1 MDNSNGGNTMKLQTV
16 ASYNLYREAPDTT
29 NRETRKARE
38 QARKMERRAK
48 YFEGSTFEAF
58 KIGQTRRLVYC

>member
-1 MDNSNGGNTMKLQTV
+1 MKLQTV
-16 ASYNLYREAPDTT
+16 SSYNLYREASDTT

-48 YFEGSTFEAF
+48 YFEGSTFAAYQSS
-58 KIGQTRRLVYC
+58 KAGCANDTRAGTRFAG

>member
-1 MDNSNGGNTMKLQTV
+1 MKLQTV
-16 ASYNLYREAPDTT
+16 ASYNLYREASDQT

-48 YFEGSTFEAF
+48 YFDGMVFAAF
-58 KIGQTRRLVYC
+58 QSSKSGVR

>member
-1 MDNSNGGNTMKLQTV
+1 MKLQTV
-16 ASYNLYREAPDTT
+16 SSYNLYREASDTT

-48 YFEGSTFEAF
+48 YFEGSTFAAYQSS
-58 KIGQTRRLVYC
+58 KAGVR

>member
-16 ASYNLYREAPDTT
+16 SSYNLYREAPDTT

-48 YFEGSTFEAF
+48 YFDGMVFSAYQSS
-58 KIGQTRRLVYC
+58 KAGVR

>member
-1 MDNSNGGNTMKLQTV
+1 MKLQTV
-16 ASYNLYREAPDTT
+16 ASYNLYREAADTT

-48 YFEGSTFEAF
+48 YFDGHTFASYQAT
-58 KIGQTRRLVYC
+58 KAVR

>member
-1 MDNSNGGNTMKLQTV
+1 MDNSNGGNTVKLQTV
-16 ASYNLYREAPDTT
+16 SSYNLYREASDTT

-48 YFEGSTFEAF
+48 YFDGMVFAAF
-58 KIGQTRRLVYC
+58 QSSKSGVR

>member
-1 MDNSNGGNTMKLQTV
+1 MKLQTV
-16 ASYNLYREAPDTT
+16 ASYNLYREASDTT

-48 YFEGSTFEAF
+48 YFDGSTFEAF
-58 KIGQTRRLVYC
+58 KIGQTRR

>member
-1 MDNSNGGNTMKLQTV
+1 MKLQTV
-16 ASYNLYREAPDTT
+16 ASYNLYREAADTT

-48 YFEGSTFEAF
+48 YFEGHTFAAYQSS
-58 KIGQTRRLVYC
+58 KSGVR

>member
-1 MDNSNGGNTMKLQTV
+1 MKLQTV
-16 ASYNLYREAPDTT
+16 SSYNLYREASDTT

-48 YFEGSTFEAF
+48 YFEGHTFASF
-58 KIGQTRRLVYC
+58 QATRASR

>member
-1 MDNSNGGNTMKLQTV
+1 MKLQTA
-16 ASYNLYREAPDTT
+16 ASYNLYREASDTT

-48 YFEGSTFEAF
+48 YFDGMVFAAF
-58 KIGQTRRLVYC
+58 QSSKSGVR